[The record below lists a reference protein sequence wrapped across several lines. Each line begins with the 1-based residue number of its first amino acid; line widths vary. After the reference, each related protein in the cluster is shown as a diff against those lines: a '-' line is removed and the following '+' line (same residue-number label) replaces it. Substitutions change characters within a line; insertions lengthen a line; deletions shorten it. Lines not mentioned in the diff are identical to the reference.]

1 MSYIIPDGLIQLFSD
16 IGISP
21 NYDNCLYFATTAEK
35 DNYFDALP
43 KIATFTSCSYSR
55 QQRGYIRVDANIS
68 RVYNAGYMRF
78 KNTSFEN
85 KWFYAFVTSVEY
97 IANNTTQ
104 INFELDIM
112 TTWMGT
118 FNLGQ
123 CFIERQH
130 VENDGIGINIADE
143 GLNIGDYV
151 IENFHDYCYDLTSNV
166 IVFVESSEKGGN
178 GGGVTGGIYNG
189 CQLKYFPSAEK
200 ANEHINE
207 LIDANKIDNVI
218 KIYMCPS
225 IYYTPNITGNP
236 LEHYNQ
242 RVDNAKPYTSLDG
255 YVPKNNKLFTY
266 PYKYAEINTSEGDR
280 KDFKY
285 EYFNTVPGTISSGNY
300 SFSHQA
306 ICASTTE
313 ALFMPINY
321 KVQTMTSNQLQVE
334 ERVSISNFPLCSYN
348 IDTYRAYTAQM
359 NSNLPLSALNSF
371 NAGVI
376 GGISSGNP
384 IGGIIN
390 GLTGAASTTVNT
402 AVANLLG
409 TTSFAPEMGTRNQG
423 NQESD
428 FLLASGNKGFRIF
441 EKCITKNYAHMI
453 DDYFTAFGYAI
464 RNIGT
469 PNMNARPH
477 WTYVKTIDCIVHGD
491 LPSEDAGI
499 IENIFN
505 NGVRFWKNHTEI
517 GNYSLDNSPS

>member
-1 MSYIIPDGLIQLFSD
+1 MSYIIPDSTIQLFTD

-21 NYDNCLYFATTAEK
+21 NYDNCLYFANTQAK
-35 DNYFDALP
+35 DTYFDNLP
-43 KIATFTSCSYSR
+43 KIATFSACSYSR

-68 RVYNAGYMRF
+68 HVYNAGYMRF

-104 INFELDIM
+104 INFTLDIM
-112 TTWMGT
+112 TTWMGEFT
-118 FNLGQ
+118 LGQ

-130 VENDGIGINIADE
+130 VENDGIGMNIADE

-151 IENFHDYCYDLTSNV
+151 TENFHDYCYDLTSNV
-166 IVFVESSEKGGN
+166 IVFVESSEKGGT
-178 GGGVTGGIYNG
+178 GGGITGGIYNG
-189 CQLKYFPSAEK
+189 CQLKYFPTAEK

-207 LIDANKIDNVI
+207 LIDKNKIDNVI
-218 KIYMCPS
+218 KIYMVPA
-225 IYYTPNITGNP
+225 IYYTPNITSNP

-242 RVDNAKPYTSLDG
+242 RIDNAKPYASLDG

-266 PYKYAEINTSEGDR
+266 PYKYAEVNTSEGDR

-285 EYFNTVPGTISSGNY
+285 EYFNTVPGTPSSGNY

-313 ALFMPINY
+313 ALFIPINY
-321 KVQTMTSNQLQVE
+321 KVQTMSSNQLQVE

-371 NAGVI
+371 NAGVT
-376 GGISSGNP
+376 GGIASGNP

-390 GLTGAASTTVNT
+390 GLTGVANTAVNT
-402 AVANLLG
+402 VVANLLG

-441 EKCITKNYAHMI
+441 EKCITKNYAQMI
-453 DDYFTAFGYAI
+453 DDYFTAFGYAV
-464 RNIGT
+464 RNVGT

-477 WTYVKTIDCIVHGD
+477 WTYVKTVDCLVNGN
-491 LPSEDAGI
+491 LPSEDGGI
-499 IENIFN
+499 IEGIFN

-517 GNYSLDNSPS
+517 GNYSLDNSPT

>member
-1 MSYIIPDGLIQLFSD
+1 MSYIIPDGLIQFFSD
-16 IGISP
+16 IGISQ
-21 NYDNCLYFATTAEK
+21 NYDNCLYFATTVAK
-35 DNYFDALP
+35 DKYFDALP

-104 INFELDIM
+104 INFTLDIM
-112 TTWMGT
+112 TTWMGS

-130 VENDGIGINIADE
+130 VENDGIGMNIADE
-143 GLNIGDYV
+143 GINFGDYV
-151 IENFHDYCYDLTSNV
+151 IENFYDYSYDLNSNV
-166 IVFVESSEKGGN
+166 IVFVESSEKGGT
-178 GGGVTGGIYNG
+178 GGGVNGGIYNG
-189 CQLKYFPSAEK
+189 CQLKYFPNAEK

-207 LIDANKIDNVI
+207 LIDKNKIDNVI
-218 KIYMCPS
+218 KIYMVPS

-242 RVDNAKPYTSLDG
+242 KVTNHKPYVSLDG
-255 YVPKNNKLFTY
+255 YVPKNKKLFTY
-266 PYKYAEINTSEGDR
+266 PFKYAEVTTSEGDK

-285 EYFNTVPGTISSGNY
+285 EYFNTVPGTESSGDY

-306 ICASTTE
+306 ICSATTQ

-321 KVQTMTSNQLQVE
+321 KVQTMTGNQLQVD
-334 ERVSISNFPLCSYN
+334 ERLSISNFPLCSYN
-348 IDTYRAYTAQM
+348 VDTYRAYTAQV
-359 NSNLPLSALNSF
+359 NSNLPLSAFNSF
-371 NAGVI
+371 AKGAMSAPTIPGLGFASAGASIVSGIKNVAGTVLNA
-376 GGISSGNP
+376 
-384 IGGIIN
+384 
-390 GLTGAASTTVNT
+390 LAVNSYN
-402 AVANLLG
+402 A
-409 TTSFAPEMGTRNQG
+409 EMGTRNQG

-441 EKCITKNYAHMI
+441 EKCITKNYAQMI
-453 DDYFTAFGYAI
+453 DDYFTAFGYAV
-464 RNIGT
+464 RNVGT

-477 WTYVKTIDCIVHGD
+477 WTYVKTVDCLVHGN

-517 GNYSLDNSPS
+517 GNYSLDNSPT